1 MKTAHRVLSPHGL
14 FVAPPTDP
22 TPGIQGKVVP
32 SRHRRERGEACAA
45 KAGLR
50 LLLALALVAFGSAV
64 LAQEAER
71 KFDFD
76 IPPQAA
82 HTALTEFA
90 EQADLTLVFPD
101 EVVRE
106 KSANALVGRY
116 TLQEAV
122 DLLLAGTGLTPVFSN
137 DVVLRVSAQ
146 ARLTT
151 GGTREEGTVESKT
164 GSNLKDAHRNERRSL
179 FARIA
184 AALAGAV
191 LGTAASGEEGASDR
205 EARESVILEEVIVTA
220 TKRGDQRLLDVP
232 LSLQLLEES
241 TLIDSSLRDIGE
253 LISFVPGASE
263 GLSLAVGQRYFQIR
277 GLYPGAGSPMVG
289 YYVDDTPM
297 FGTLYAPL
305 GRVYDMR
312 QVEIL
317 RGPQN
322 TLYGNGAMG
331 GVIRYVPNPP
341 AFNEL
346 QAGVRVGY
354 STTEDGGD
362 GRYADVLVNVPL
374 IDDRLAMRVTGSVER
389 LAGWADSLVG
399 VEDFN
404 DGELADVRALLL
416 WEPTDDWRIKLH
428 YSHNRADQDGGG
440 TFLSG
445 LHPGET
451 ISLADTGDFGNVDLT
466 VYSATVEYSG
476 WRFADLVSNVAH
488 TKPGD
493 ETRLF
498 LEFPPLTKVT
508 AFGGRSIK
516 TRSNETRLVSKGDGP
531 LQWVAGIFVT
541 DTEDEYVSDV
551 AWDPEI
557 PPFFVNASD
566 VTLDERNSLALF
578 GELSYELLDGQLIPT
593 VGIRYSEEDLE
604 GDSVEAA
611 GFTDGESFDTVNFR
625 FNLSWFPGETS
636 HYYLNIAEGFR
647 SGRFNSEIYC
657 PIHNLLLIEGQ
668 CELVQ
673 ETDEVLSYEVGA
685 KYTLLNGRL
694 FIDAAFYWQDWKRTP
709 QHLAI
714 GGLFQAYT
722 VGDSELY
729 GFDFGLQYRPAAI
742 EGLALSLTG
751 NWNSSEFSNV
761 VPIVAA
767 TLTPP
772 FTPESIGAES
782 GQRLP
787 FVPAW
792 NATAAVNYVW
802 SVGAGWQGHFNV
814 TLNHLDGQWGQFGTN
829 AVRGD
834 SRSLLRARFG
844 FERERFGIFLFG
856 RNLLDGDAIIYN
868 QQPTGGLPVFTRD
881 APRQIGLELTFDTH

>member
-1 MKTAHRVLSPHGL
+1 MRTPALSDL
-14 FVAPPTDP
+14 
-22 TPGIQGKVVP
+22 
-32 SRHRRERGEACAA
+32 ACADRRHEVPIGLLDSHTSWRRF
-45 KAGLR
+45 AGILTIF
-50 LLLALALVAFGSAV
+50 LTSALVQADGKPGGLS
-64 LAQEAER
+64 
-71 KFDFD
+71 
-76 IPPQAA
+76 ISPQPL
-82 HTALTEFA
+82 TEALTEFA
-90 EQADLTLVFPD
+90 EQAGLQLIYPSRLTEGIDSAGGSGETPQDVLAQLLADTDLTYEYLNANTVTL
-101 EVVRE
+101 RE
-106 KSANALVGRY
+106 APSVIA
-116 TLQEAV
+116 
-122 DLLLAGTGLTPVFSN
+122 
-137 DVVLRVSAQ
+137 
-146 ARLTT
+146 
-151 GGTREEGTVESKT
+151 EGTITMQNQTKPGRQDEPRGAET
-164 GSNLKDAHRNERRSL
+164 PL
-179 FARIA
+179 ARIGIALMALLSVGA
-184 AALAGAV
+184 AAA
-191 LGTAASGEEGASDR
+191 EEADQPMDQP
-205 EARESVILEEVIVTA
+205 ILEEVIVTA
-220 TKRGDQRLLDVP
+220 TKRSDQRLLDVP
-232 LSLQLLEES
+232 LSLQLLDES

-277 GLYPGAGSPMVG
+277 GLYQGAGSPMVG
-289 YYVDDTPM
+289 YYVDDTPL

-341 AFNEL
+341 AFNEF

-362 GRYADVLVNVPL
+362 GRYGDVLVNVPL
-374 IDDRLAMRVTGSVER
+374 IDDRLAMRVTGSMER
-389 LAGWADSLVG
+389 LAGWADGPAG

-440 TFLSG
+440 TLLSG
-445 LHPGET
+445 LYPGET
-451 ISLADTGDFGNVDLT
+451 ISLSDTGDFGNVDLT
-466 VYSATVEYSG
+466 VYSATVQYSG

-498 LEFPPLTKVT
+498 LELPPLTKVT
-508 AFGGRSIK
+508 AFGGSSIK
-516 TRSNETRLVSKGDGP
+516 TWSNETRLVSKGDGP

-551 AWDPEI
+551 VWDPEI

-566 VTLDERNSLALF
+566 VELDERNSLALF

-611 GFTDGESFDTVNFR
+611 GFTDGQSFDTVNFR

-636 HYYLNIAEGFR
+636 HYYLNVAEGFR
-647 SGRFNSEIYC
+647 SGYFNSQIYC

-685 KYTLLNGRL
+685 KHTLLNGRL

-714 GGLFQAYT
+714 GGLFQAYN

-742 EGLALSLTG
+742 DGLTLSLNG

-787 FVPAW
+787 FVPPW
-792 NATAAVNYVW
+792 NVTAAVNYVW

-814 TLNHLDGQWGQFGTN
+814 TLNHLDGQWGQFGAN

-834 SRSLLRARFG
+834 PRSLLRARFG
-844 FERERFGIFLFG
+844 FQRERFGVFLFG
-856 RNLLDGDAIIYN
+856 RNLLNEDAIIYN

-881 APRQIGLELTFDTH
+881 APRQIGLELTFDTD